1 MKICKVGPDG
11 NGGYLFCIY
20 EKRFI
25 EKEPVIPK
33 G

>member
-20 EKRFI
+20 ENG
-25 EKEPVIPK
+25 KERKFPETIY
-33 G
+33 